1 MEQFTERQKANSGFS
16 TTSLVM
22 GIISIVISIIPIV
35 NYLTYILAPI
45 GLICG
50 IIALI
55 KSQSAAKSIIGIIL
69 CLLSILAPII
79 LGGFI
84 IEYLL
89 DILDLF

>member
-1 MEQFTERQKANSGFS
+1 MEQFTERQKADSGLS

-35 NYLTYILAPI
+35 NHLTYILAPI